1 MRDKILIGFYV
12 LVFLFGAFFMI
23 QTCETTK
30 PTPTVNHIKVSE
42 VKTKPLRD
50 SICIY
55 KHLVDSLKSVKRGV
69 KLVPYSV
76 LVKDTI
82 YLDSA
87 CNIVA
92 RGLLNQIAKR
102 DTIIKSDSVIILG
115 QDKQISLLKQIDT
128 INTNIIKGCQVEKD
142 SIKTVSDK
150 KILKAENKTKKV
162 GVIATILVIFA
173 LLL

>member
-12 LVFLFGAFFMI
+12 LWASFLGAIIFK
-23 QTCETTK
+23 TCETTK
-30 PTPTVNHIKVSE
+30 PTPTVNHIKVAE
-42 VKTKPLRD
+42 VKTNPLRD
-50 SICIY
+50 SIGIY

-76 LVKDTI
+76 LVKDTV

-87 CNIVA
+87 CNVVA

-102 DTIIKSDSVIILG
+102 DTIIKSDSVIIFG

-128 INTNIIKGCQVEKD
+128 INTNIIKDCQIEKD

-162 GVIATILVIFA
+162 GVIATILIIFA